1 MGIAQEASAE
11 IDRLVIGAHR
21 RVGPKHGDRLRA
33 MAADIGLDNLDLLP
47 NFAGFLL
54 DGLLTRE
61 IALLRMR
68 YADPAAV
75 SDRFDE
81 LIQKDLVED
90 RSGKLQASP
99 TLRPLLKALE
109 SAIADVA
116 FGMWAG
122 NEVAVSVAT
131 ESALEMRNA
140 ITADHVVAEAHA
152 KVRAPIDR
160 YKMLHQRLTTLRYIR
175 QHDHAA
181 AWIERNLTAK
191 EMPAM
196 TALWRGEDAD
206 IDPEALD
213 SLREGSNVKK
223 SDPPALTSKGR
234 KVRDAIEDDTNT
246 RSQKAFDVLGD
257 EQAQRFVSAL
267 KRLPG

>member
-1 MGIAQEASAE
+1 MKRPRKSTGSSSGLIAGLARSTATACGRWPPTSDSKAST
-11 IDRLVIGAHR
+11 
-21 RVGPKHGDRLRA
+21 
-33 MAADIGLDNLDLLP
+33 LLP

-61 IALLRMR
+61 IAVLRMR
-68 YADPAAV
+68 YADPAAI
-75 SDRFDE
+75 SGRLD
-81 LIQKDLVED
+81 DLVEKEVVED
-90 RSGKLQASP
+90 RSGKLHAAPS
-99 TLRPLLKALE
+99 LRPLLKALE

-116 FGMWAG
+116 FGIWAG

-140 ITADHVVAEAHA
+140 ITPDHVVAEAHA
-152 KVRAPIDR
+152 KVREPIDR

-196 TALWRGEDAD
+196 TALWRGEEFEIHSEVLDA
-206 IDPEALD
+206 
-213 SLREGSNVKK
+213 LREGSNVKK
-223 SDPPALTSKGR
+223 SDPPTLTSKGR
-234 KVRDAIEDDTNT
+234 KVREAIEDDTNT
-246 RSQKAFDVLGD
+246 RSQKAFDVLGE
-257 EQAQRFVSAL
+257 EQARRFLAAL